1 MISELT
7 QTLTL
12 MLTNNIKTNNNDIN
26 TNNNNNNK
34 THIMIEPILITID
47 IKRILLS
54 FGETVNSK
62 CYYSLIEF

>member
-1 MISELT
+1 
-7 QTLTL
+7 

-26 TNNNNNNK
+26 NNNNNNK